1 MTYNESNLTDLNNYC
16 NAIKHTKGLSREKE
30 RDLALKIKEGDE
42 SALNELVTANLKYVV
57 TVAKQ
62 FAWCGLPVYDLISE
76 GNLGLITAAKK
87 FNPEKGTKF
96 ITYARWWITQAI
108 KSYIDNSG
116 YDKELTNMED
126 YIFDD
131 ETANSATINDN
142 FEEEVHKIQ
151 GRSSAINE
159 LLSCLSKRE
168 YRVLQAYFGLNG
180 EQEKTLDE
188 ISVEFGL
195 TPERVRQIKDTGIE
209 KLQFRAMANKS
220 YAEFKDLY

>member
-1 MTYNESNLTDLNNYC
+1 MYNESNLTDLANYC
-16 NAIKHTKGLSREKE
+16 DVIKHSKGLSREKE
-30 RDLALKIKEGDE
+30 RELALKIKEGDE
-42 SALNELVTANLKYVV
+42 DALNELVTANLKYVV

-62 FAWCGLPVYDLISE
+62 FAWCGLPVYDLVSE
-76 GNLGLITAAKK
+76 GNIGLMTAAKK
-87 FNPEKGTKF
+87 FDPSKGTKF

-116 YDKELTNMED
+116 YDKEFTNMED

-131 ETANSATINDN
+131 ETNNVDTINYD
-142 FEEEVHKIQ
+142 FEEEVSKAQ
-151 GRSSAINE
+151 GRNNAINE

-180 EQEKTLDE
+180 APEKTLEE
-188 ISVEFGL
+188 ISKEINL

-209 KLQFRAMANKS
+209 KLQFKAMTNKS
-220 YAEFKDLY
+220 YSEFKDLY